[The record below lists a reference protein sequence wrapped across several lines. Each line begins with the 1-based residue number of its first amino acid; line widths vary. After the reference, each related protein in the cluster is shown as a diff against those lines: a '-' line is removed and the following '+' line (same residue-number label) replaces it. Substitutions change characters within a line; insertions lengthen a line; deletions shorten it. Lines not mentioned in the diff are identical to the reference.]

1 MGHLI
6 DFKRPD
12 GADTQGYLADAGPG
26 TPCVVVIQEWW
37 GLNAQI
43 KSVADRLAE
52 AGFTALAPDLY
63 RGRLASSSDEAS
75 HMMNGL
81 DFPDATHQDLQGAV
95 SYLRARGQKVGVMG
109 FCMGGALTI
118 AAAVHVPDLSA
129 AVCFYGIP
137 PKELADP
144 ARITVPF
151 MGHFAS
157 KDDWCTPAAAA
168 SLEQAMRAAGQS
180 PDMHHYVAHHAFF
193 NASRPQ
199 VFDAACAEQA
209 WTRTLAFLRLHL

>member
-1 MGHLI
+1 M
-6 DFKRPD
+6 
-12 GADTQGYLADAGPG
+12 
-26 TPCVVVIQEWW
+26 W
-37 GLNAQI
+37 
-43 KSVADRLAE
+43 
-52 AGFTALAPDLY
+52 
-63 RGRLASSSDEAS
+63 LASSADEAS

-109 FCMGGALTI
+109 FCMGGALTV

-137 PKELADP
+137 PKDFADP

-157 KDDWCTPAAAA
+157 KDGWCTPAAAA
-168 SLEQAMRAAGQS
+168 GLEQAMRAAGQG
-180 PDMHHYVAHHAFF
+180 PEMHHYEAHHAFF
-193 NASRPQ
+193 NASRPE
-199 VFDAACAEQA
+199 VFDAACAELA